1 MKYSS
6 TLFTFLL
13 LLLIGIMPP
22 AYGQVT
28 VTDTTK
34 PPPVIYNNG
43 FDVIIKKNGDIIYG
57 LVKEVGLQLIK
68 YQRTDVPDGPI
79 YTIPRIEV
87 YAISY
92 RNQVKDILAPVNVPV
107 DGMVIARPPG
117 YWPHYRNDRRSFF
130 QDGVAHLGIGFFR
143 SYTKVKD
150 ANDYSSSGGMPV
162 ISIGYD
168 VFYRNQV
175 RLGAQLAFGT
185 HQFSRQEYSDYDS
198 AQTDVHLKENI
209 FTLHVYAKYV
219 IASRSSAFQ
228 PYIIGGL
235 GINSSNIHSEYAINF
250 INEPD
255 KVVLVNSGSR
265 SVGLGILARI
275 GTDYYLNNK
284 LSVFVDA
291 GIGPSI
297 LNIGI
302 SAHVD

>member
-1 MKYSS
+1 MKYTI
-6 TLFTFLL
+6 TLFTLALLFL
-13 LLLIGIMPP
+13 ISDIPA
-22 AYGQVT
+22 AYGQAVP
-28 VTDTTK
+28 TDTTT
-34 PPPVIYNNG
+34 PPPPINYNNG

-92 RNQVKDILAPVNVPV
+92 RNQVKDILSPVQAPV
-107 DGMVIARPPG
+107 DGRISRQPG
-117 YWPHYRNDRRSFF
+117 YWPHYRNGRDFF
-130 QDGVAHLGIGFFR
+130 QDGVVHLGIGFFR
-143 SYTKVKD
+143 SFTKVKD
-150 ANDYSSSGGMPV
+150 AGNYSSSGGMPV

-168 VFYRNQV
+168 AFYQNQV

-185 HQFSRQEYSDYDS
+185 HKFSRQEYSDYDS

-209 FTLHVYAKYV
+209 FTLYAYAKYV
-219 IASRSSAFQ
+219 IGGSSSAFQ
-228 PYIIGGL
+228 PYVIGGL
-235 GINSSNIHSEYAINF
+235 GIHSSNIHSEYAFNF
-250 INEPD
+250 INEPG

-265 SVGLGILARI
+265 SVSLGLLARI
-275 GTDYYLNNK
+275 GTDYYLNDK
-284 LSVFVDA
+284 FGVFADV
-291 GIGPSI
+291 GVGPSI

>member
-1 MKYSS
+1 MKYIV
-6 TLFTFLL
+6 THLTPILFLSLCINTVRS
-13 LLLIGIMPP
+13 
-22 AYGQVT
+22 QVIT
-28 VTDTTK
+28 TDTTR
-34 PPPVIYNNG
+34 PQVTYNNG

-92 RNQVKDILAPVNVPV
+92 RNQVKDILAPVDIPV
-107 DGMVIARPPG
+107 DGMMIRPPG
-117 YWPHYRNDRRSFF
+117 YWPHYRNDQNFF
-130 QDGVAHLGIGFFR
+130 QDGVVHLGIGFFR
-143 SYTKVKD
+143 SFTKVKD
-150 ANDYSSSGGMPV
+150 ANEYSSSGGTPV

-185 HQFSRQEYSDYDS
+185 HKFSRQEYSDYDS

-209 FTLHVYAKYV
+209 FTLYVYAKYV
-219 IASRSSAFQ
+219 IAGRSSAFQ
-228 PYIIGGL
+228 PYVIGGL

-255 KVVLVNSGSR
+255 KVVLINSGSR

-275 GTDYYLNNK
+275 GADYYLNNK
-284 LSVFVDA
+284 LSIFADA
-291 GIGPSI
+291 GVGPSI
-297 LNIGI
+297 LNLGI